1 MISIQNYELVITF
14 CTFVTKSNSD
24 IRVTKGHIMEKT
36 KELLEETKGHL
47 EECGQTILA
56 IHDVMDLLNGKWKV
70 SIIACLCYGKRRY
83 SDLLREVKGIS
94 GKMLS
99 RELKDLEMNQLI
111 TRKVLDTQPISVEYE
126 ITEYGYTLRE
136 LTKTIAEWGFMHR
149 ERIRNN

>member
-1 MISIQNYELVITF
+1 MINTTEYPAQTQE
-14 CTFVTKSNSD
+14 
-24 IRVTKGHIMEKT
+24 
-36 KELLEETKGHL
+36 HL
-47 EECGQTILA
+47 KECGQTILA

-83 SDLLREVKGIS
+83 SDLLREINGIS

-136 LTKTIAEWGFMHR
+136 LTKTIAEWGFKHR
-149 ERIRNN
+149 QRIINS